1 MKIAKFTLISLAAMT
16 LFTAS
21 VEAKFNFGG
30 AARVG
35 RDADK
40 PLTSDLTYADLQSG
54 KYKLSLKSG
63 WDRNAN
69 GILFET
75 QEFDG
80 IKYVNICITKRL
92 YEELSQREDFAN
104 YVFKAVEGGGV
115 YNLTAP
121 EHNLDGIEVKNYRD
135 IKITDKNGEVIAI
148 GKEAYIPMSVASGEC
163 KGVLET
169 HNDGYSYC
177 LADDLDDV
185 FTKRSWF

>member
-1 MKIAKFTLISLAAMT
+1 M
-16 LFTAS
+16 LFAS
-21 VEAKFNFGG
+21 STEAKFNFGG

-69 GILFET
+69 GIHFGTWEYN
-75 QEFDG
+75 G
-80 IKYVNICITKRL
+80 VKYIGICITKRL
-92 YEELSQREDFAN
+92 YEELSQREDFAGHVSKALEDGN
-104 YVFKAVEGGGV
+104 VYV
-115 YNLTAP
+115 LSAP
-121 EHNLDGIEVKNYRD
+121 EYNLDGIEVKNYRN
-135 IKITDKNGEVIAI
+135 IKYTDKNGEVIVKA
-148 GKEAYIPMSVASGEC
+148 KEAYIPMNVASGEC
-163 KGVLET
+163 KGVLEK

-185 FTKRSWF
+185 FTKRSWL